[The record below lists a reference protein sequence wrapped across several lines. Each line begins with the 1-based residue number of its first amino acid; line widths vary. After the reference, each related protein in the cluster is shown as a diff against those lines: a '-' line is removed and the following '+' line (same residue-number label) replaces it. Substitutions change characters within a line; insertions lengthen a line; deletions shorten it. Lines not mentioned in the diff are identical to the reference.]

1 MRGRGRGR
9 TAAGG
14 RGRGVQKEVAQ
25 GDTAA
30 AGSSILIEDSQSG
43 QSVAHTVHIANELV

>member
-43 QSVAHTVHIANELV
+43 VAHTVHIANELV